1 MLQHGGD
8 QAFAQTVAAV
18 PGLDVDIGQP
28 RERRPVGNGA
38 GEADL
43 LRAVAV
49 DPEADRVLDRTLHH
63 VARHARRPVRLGRE
77 EAMHAVQ
84 VEARL
89 VCRYLVA
96 HGGILS
102 SVRVCLMIEGQ
113 EDVTWEQWV
122 ALARACEENG
132 IETLFRSDH
141 YLSVQGEHGR
151 SSLDAWATV
160 NALAAITSR
169 LRLGTLVSP
178 ATFRHPAVLAKMA
191 VTADHVSGGRVEL
204 GMGAG
209 WLEAEH
215 RAYGFPFAATRT
227 RMDVLAEQLE
237 VVHRSWGSGPFS
249 FRGEHY
255 EIDGLDALPKPV
267 QHPHPPLLVGGS
279 GGRRSIALAAR
290 WADEYNIP
298 FPSPERCREVREALA
313 EACGREGREP
323 LPLSGVIRL
332 DDVEEAAADLA
343 EYEAAGV
350 SRVMLQHLEHA
361 DVDKVARV
369 GRELV

>member
-8 QAFAQTVAAV
+8 EAFAQTVAAV
-18 PGLDVDIGQP
+18 LRLDVDIAQP
-28 RERRPVGNGA
+28 RERRPVGHGA

-43 LRAVAV
+43 LPAVAV
-49 DPEADRVLDRTLHH
+49 DPEADRVLDRSFHH

-77 EAMHAVQ
+77 EAMNAVQ
-84 VEARL
+84 VEAGL

-122 ALARACEENG
+122 ALARACEESG

-141 YLSVQGEHGR
+141 YLSVQGEQGHGA
-151 SSLDAWATV
+151 LDAWSTV

-178 ATFRHPAVLAKMA
+178 ATFRHPSVLAKMV

-215 RAYGFPFAATRT
+215 RAYGFPFAGTRT

-237 VVHRSWGSGPFS
+237 IVHSSWKPGPFS
-249 FRGEHY
+249 FHGDHY
-255 EIDGLDALPKPV
+255 RIEALDALPKPI
-267 QHPHPPLLVGGS
+267 QQPHPPLIVGGS
-279 GGRRSIALAAR
+279 GGPRSLALAAR
-290 WADEYNIP
+290 FADEYNTP
-298 FPSPERCREVREALA
+298 FASVERCRELRAKLD
-313 EACGREGREP
+313 EACEKAGREQ
-323 LPLSGVIRL
+323 LPLSLMTRFQGATQ
-332 DDVEEAAADLA
+332 AAELVDEL
-343 EYEAAGV
+343 EQAGLE
-350 SRVMLQHLEHA
+350 RVMLQLGDHT
-361 DVDKVARV
+361 
-369 GRELV
+369 ELDAVEA